1 VPQQHQVA
9 TKTIAIDTTI
19 IIILHLIEIKIKID
33 HTIDQND
40 HIIEV
45 AITIAENVIMSVFS
59 AKSET
64 NKRLL
69 QARAVVIVRLLKVR
83 AIA

>member
-1 VPQQHQVA
+1 VA
-9 TKTIAIDTTI
+9 TKTVAIVTTTT
-19 IIILHLIEIKIKID
+19 IILHLIEIKID
-33 HTIDQND
+33 HIIDQTD

-59 AKSET
+59 AKLET

-69 QARAVVIVRLLKVR
+69 QARAVVIVRLLIKVR